1 MGKFTNKSN
10 MIAAI
15 ILAATCIG
23 NLAAYFFLPD
33 MLVMQITAGGE
44 AGTTMPTAIA
54 TGFVNQPSD
63 IVPRPVNLER
73 GSPDKSGLPLH
84 YFVSTAFVRR
94 QTIPSGCKML
104 QKQQ

>member
-44 AGTTMPTAIA
+44 SGTTMPTAIGLIA
-54 TGFVNQPSD
+54 ETAITGFLAWRVFSAPQENKAKL
-63 IVPRPVNLER
+63 ILAMGILLAANIFILIYNL
-73 GSPDKSGLPLH
+73 K
-84 YFVSTAFVRR
+84 
-94 QTIPSGCKML
+94 
-104 QKQQ
+104 